1 MNTNSQQTQILF
13 SEELVGKNLGSP
25 VIVVGLPRSGSS
37 YLAHLLSCTQDWFV
51 FDDLYP
57 YQKAARHGLIG
68 ISDLSQK
75 KHLIE
80 KYLNSLGWSLRAKIK
95 FEKNF
100 SSQSF
105 SSLTIEDIEKMQMA
119 VFRSVQDQPHLTWA
133 KILDE
138 WMTRLS
144 LYLGKSKWGYKT
156 PKDYSHLKDLIRVFP
171 NMKIIFLFRNPLNVM
186 QSYKS
191 LPRDRIAGGDGVS
204 RQYHPLIYALYWR
217 DAYVKTMA
225 FKSKASTEINLLKV
239 KFEEMVDDTD
249 TTAKKI
255 AEFLDS
261 SIIKDIKVQST
272 NSSMLQGSKRELTEL
287 ERYICLL
294 INRDIMSNED
304 YSIIHHKL
312 KFADFP
318 ALIGNSIDFCAY
330 QIESVLIRPKLR
342 INAIRSFINSIFG
355 KR

>member
-1 MNTNSQQTQILF
+1 MNTNPRQTQVLF

-68 ISDLSQK
+68 VNDLSQK
-75 KHLIE
+75 KHLI
-80 KYLNSLGWSLRAKIK
+80 KAYLNSLGWSLRTKIN

-100 SSQSF
+100 SSQTF
-105 SSLTIEDIEKMQMA
+105 AGLTVQDVEKMQ
-119 VFRSVQDQPHLTWA
+119 VSIFQSIQNQPNLTWA
-133 KILDE
+133 TILDE

-144 LYLGKSKWGYKT
+144 LYLGKSQWGYKT
-156 PKDYSHLKDLIRVFP
+156 PKDYLHLKELTDVFP
-171 NMKIIFLFRNPLNVM
+171 NMKVIFLFRNPLNVM

-191 LPRDRIAGGDGVS
+191 LPRDQVAGGDGVS

-217 DAYVKTMA
+217 DAYVKTMT
-225 FKSKASTEINLLKV
+225 FKSKTATELNLLKV
-239 KFEEMVDDTD
+239 KFEEMVGDTD

-261 SIIKDIKVQST
+261 SIIKETKVQST
-272 NSSMLQGSKRELTEL
+272 NSSMFQGSKRELTEL
-287 ERYICLL
+287 EKYICLL
-294 INRDIMSNED
+294 INRDIMSNEN
-304 YSIIHHKL
+304 YPITHNKL
-312 KFADFP
+312 KIVDFL
-318 ALIGNSIDFCAY
+318 ALIGNSVDFCAY
-330 QIESVLIRPKLR
+330 QIESILIRPKLR
-342 INAIRSFINSIFG
+342 MDAIQSFTKSVVG
-355 KR
+355 KH